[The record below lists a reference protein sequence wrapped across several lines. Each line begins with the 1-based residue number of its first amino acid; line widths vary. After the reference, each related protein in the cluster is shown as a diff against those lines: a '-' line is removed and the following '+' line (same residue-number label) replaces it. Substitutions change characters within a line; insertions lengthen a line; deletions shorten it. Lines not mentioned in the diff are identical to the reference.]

1 MRLRLIFFSI
11 ATLMFIVFL
20 TTSCSTSSPIVFVH
34 DRANLIPEDIEKS
47 IQVRLSKIE
56 SDTTAE
62 FVVVTVESL
71 EGATI
76 DKYAFELF
84 NDWGIGK
91 KDKNNGVLLLV
102 APNERMARIEIGLGL
117 EKYISNDKAREI
129 LNAEIFPPFRS
140 GDMVKGIEQGVI
152 ALEKEIRL
160 IYSK

>member
-1 MRLRLIFFSI
+1 VASLVREKAYSDRL
-11 ATLMFIVFL
+11 
-20 TTSCSTSSPIVFVH
+20 
-34 DRANLIPEDIEKS
+34 
-47 IQVRLSKIE
+47 
-56 SDTTAE
+56 
-62 FVVVTVESL
+62 L

-117 EKYISNDKAREI
+117 EKYISNDKARKI
-129 LNAEIFPPFRS
+129 LNTEIFPPLRS